1 MTTSKDKKRYLK
13 QYQHIDRRIEQLE
26 QRRARA
32 FDMATRITPN
42 YSDAPKSDGGRKIE
56 SAIELL
62 DDIDRQIAAE
72 YERLVAVKHDII
84 TAIIALPDLLE
95 RQVLTYAYIGDPD
108 PLSLTQ
114 IAFKMHYSLD
124 YVIRIHGHALQH
136 VKFAKKL

>member
-1 MTTSKDKKRYLK
+1 MITSKEKKRYLK

-42 YSDAPKSDGGRKIE
+42 YSDSPKSDGGRKIE
-56 SAIELL
+56 NAVEMLC
-62 DDIDRQIAAE
+62 DIDNRIADE
-72 YERLVAVKHDII
+72 YEKLVAVKHDII

-95 RQVLTYAYIGDPD
+95 RQVLTYAYIGNPD

-114 IAFKMHYSLD
+114 IAFKMHYSLAHID
-124 YVIRIHGHALQH
+124 RVHGCALQH
-136 VKFAKKL
+136 VKFAKI